1 MEAPEHVPA
10 MGMNV
15 RHDSSSR
22 DTPRR
27 TDPTLGDLDQL
38 DAGADRRG
46 PAREREPER
55 PASASRTPPYNTRP
69 TRKRPLRRRRRVRWS
84 LIVLAVVVVGVIGWL
99 WSHQAMLSGMLPQT
113 QLNALLARADTAY
126 SAGNLAGGPES
137 ARDLYEAAR
146 ALDPDNEHAL
156 TGLQNVGHA
165 ELDRAQAALKKRDY
179 AAARSALEEAR
190 SLLGGG
196 AAVEGMDKALAK
208 AVLQT
213 SNVDVLINQARAA
226 LANGDIGG
234 PDGAAALFGKVLAGD
249 PHNAV
254 ARHGMDQIGDLL
266 ATRIQG
272 QLGGNDLA
280 GARQTLSNL
289 AGLLPRYSQLPTL
302 RASVAAAE
310 RDSDSQ
316 RDQYLDKGQ
325 AYLRAGKV
333 TGTGDDNAEAQFKAA
348 LKVDPDNDK
357 AKAGLGQVA
366 GALIVQANA
375 AMESG
380 QVQDAKKLL
389 DAAAELAPKSA
400 DLAAARS
407 RLAASETRQEPGPA
421 HRANGNGSVATAGA
435 DQAPEASAPPPPA
448 PLTPMQSAKV
458 ARLVARAR
466 SAARKGDIML
476 PPGDSAY
483 DLYRAALGIDGDNDE
498 AQAGLRGLPEVTR
511 AQFDQAVREDN
522 LDHAHDML
530 ATLEQLDPGD
540 PAMPTM
546 RHRLGSA
553 WLDRADHYVGLGE
566 LAAARTA
573 LQEAQRLV
581 PQDPRIGEVDARIQR
596 GNR

>member
-1 MEAPEHVPA
+1 
-10 MGMNV
+10 MNG

-22 DTPRR
+22 DTSRR

-46 PAREREPER
+46 AAREREPER
-55 PASASRTPPYNTRP
+55 PASAPRPPPFNTRP
-69 TRKRPLRRRRRVRWS
+69 ARKRPLRRRHRMRWS
-84 LIVLAVVVVGVIGWL
+84 LIVLAVVAIVVIGWL
-99 WSHQAMLSGMLPQT
+99 WNHQAMLSGMLPQT
-113 QLNALLARADTAY
+113 QLNALLERADTAY
-126 SAGNLAGGPES
+126 SAGNLAGSENS

-179 AAARSALEEAR
+179 ASARSALEEAR

-226 LANGDIGG
+226 LANGDIDG

-272 QLGGNDLA
+272 QVGGNDLA
-280 GARQTLSNL
+280 GAKQTLSDL

-310 RDSDSQ
+310 RDSQSQ
-316 RDQYLDKGQ
+316 RDQYLEKGQ
-325 AYLRAGKV
+325 ADLRAGKI
-333 TGTGDDNAEAQFKAA
+333 TGAGDDNAEAQFKAA
-348 LKVDPDNDK
+348 LEADPDNDK

-375 AMESG
+375 ALESG
-380 QVQDAKKLL
+380 QAQDAKKLL
-389 DAAAELAPKSA
+389 DAAAELAPKSS

-407 RLAASETRQEPGPA
+407 RLAASEARPA
-421 HRANGNGSVATAGA
+421 PKAANRATAHASVATVEA
-435 DQAPEASAPPPPA
+435 DQVPEASAPPSPA

-458 ARLVARAR
+458 ARLVARAK

-483 DLYRAALGIDGDNDE
+483 DLYRAALGIDGDNVE
-498 AQAGLRGLPEVTR
+498 AQAGLRALPEVTR

-530 ATLEQLDPGD
+530 ATLQQLDPGD
-540 PAMPTM
+540 PAMPAM

-573 LQEAQRLV
+573 LQEAQRLM
-581 PQDPRIGEVDARIQR
+581 PQDPRISEVDARIQR
-596 GNR
+596 GNQ

>member
-69 TRKRPLRRRRRVRWS
+69 TRRRPLRRRHRVRWS

-272 QLGGNDLA
+272 QLGSNDLA

>member
-1 MEAPEHVPA
+1 MSA
-10 MGMNV
+10 G
-15 RHDSSSR
+15 HDSSSR

-46 PAREREPER
+46 PAREREREPER
-55 PASASRTPPYNTRP
+55 PASAPPPFNTRP
-69 TRKRPLRRRRRVRWS
+69 MRRRPLRRRHRRRWS
-84 LIVLAVVVVGVIGWL
+84 LIMLAVVLVGVIGWL

-126 SAGNLAGGPES
+126 SAGNLAGGPDS

-146 ALDPDNEHAL
+146 GLDPDNEHAL

-165 ELDRAQAALKKRDY
+165 ELDQAQAALKKRDY
-179 AAARSALEEAR
+179 AAARSSLEEAR

-196 AAVEGMDKALAK
+196 AAVDVMDQALAK

-213 SNVDVLINQARAA
+213 SNVDVLINQARSA
-226 LANGDIGG
+226 LANGHIDG
-234 PDGAAALFGKVLAGD
+234 PDGAATLFGKVLAGA
-249 PHNAV
+249 PNNAV

-272 QLGGNDLA
+272 QIGSSDLA
-280 GARQTLSNL
+280 GAKQTLSNL

-302 RASVAAAE
+302 RAAVAAAD

-325 AYLRAGKV
+325 AYLREGKIS
-333 TGTGDDNAEAQFKAA
+333 GTGDDNAEAQFKAA
-348 LKVDPDNDK
+348 LKADPGSDQ
-357 AKAGLGQVA
+357 ARAGLGQVA
-366 GALIVQANA
+366 QALIVQANA

-380 QVQDAKKLL
+380 QSQDAKTLL
-389 DAAAELAPKSA
+389 DDAAALAPKSA

-407 RLAASETRQEPGPA
+407 RLAASESRPAPEPAERATA
-421 HRANGNGSVATAGA
+421 HTDVATIEA
-435 DQAPEASAPPPPA
+435 DQEPEASVPPPPA

-458 ARLVARAR
+458 ARMVARAK

-483 DLYRAALGIDGDNDE
+483 DLYRAALGIDGDNVE
-498 AQAGLRGLPEVTR
+498 AQAGLRALPEVTR

-530 ATLEQLDPGD
+530 ATLEQLDPAD
-540 PAMPTM
+540 PATPAM

-553 WLDRADHYVGLGE
+553 RLDRADHYVGLGE

-581 PQDPRIGEVDARIQR
+581 PQDPRLSQVDARIQR
-596 GNR
+596 GNRGRSE

>member
-1 MEAPEHVPA
+1 MSA
-10 MGMNV
+10 G
-15 RHDSSSR
+15 HDSSR

-55 PASASRTPPYNTRP
+55 PASASRPPPFNTRP
-69 TRKRPLRRRRRVRWS
+69 TRRRPLRRHHRVRWS
-84 LIVLAVVVVGVIGWL
+84 LIILAVVLAGVIGWL
-99 WSHQAMLSGMLPQT
+99 WNHQAMLSGMLPQT
-113 QLNALLARADTAY
+113 QLNALLTRADTAY
-126 SAGNLAGGPES
+126 SAGNLAGGPDS

-165 ELDRAQAALKKRDY
+165 ELDQAQAALKKRDY
-179 AAARSALEEAR
+179 AAARSSLEEAR

-196 AAVEGMDKALAK
+196 AAVDVMDQALAK

-226 LANGDIGG
+226 LANGHIDG

-249 PHNAV
+249 PDNAV

-272 QLGGNDLA
+272 QIGSNDLA
-280 GARQTLSNL
+280 GAKQTLSNL

-302 RASVAAAE
+302 RAAVAAAD

-325 AYLRAGKV
+325 AYLRAGKI

-348 LKVDPDNDK
+348 LKVDPGSDQ
-357 AKAGLGQVA
+357 ARAGLGQVA
-366 GALIVQANA
+366 QALIVQANA

-380 QVQDAKKLL
+380 QPQDAKTLL
-389 DAAAELAPKSA
+389 DDAAALAPKSA
-400 DLAAARS
+400 DLAAARA
-407 RLAASETRQEPGPA
+407 RLVASEARPA
-421 HRANGNGSVATAGA
+421 PESAERATAHTDVATVEAERE
-435 DQAPEASAPPPPA
+435 PEASVPPPPA
-448 PLTPMQSAKV
+448 PPLTPMQSAKV
-458 ARLVARAR
+458 ARLVARAK

-483 DLYRAALGIDGDNDE
+483 DLYRAALGIDGDNVE
-498 AQAGLRGLPEVTR
+498 AQAGLRALPEVTR

-530 ATLEQLDPGD
+530 ATLEQLDPAD
-540 PAMPTM
+540 PATPAM

-581 PQDPRIGEVDARIQR
+581 PQDPRLSQVDARIQR
-596 GNR
+596 GNLGRSE

>member
-1 MEAPEHVPA
+1 
-10 MGMNV
+10 MNV
-15 RHDSSSR
+15 GHDSSSR
-22 DTPRR
+22 DTPGR

-38 DAGADRRG
+38 DAGTDRRAA
-46 PAREREPER
+46 ARERQTSTSPPPFSPR
-55 PASASRTPPYNTRP
+55 PARR
-69 TRKRPLRRRRRVRWS
+69 RPLRRHHRVRWS
-84 LIVLAVVVVGVIGWL
+84 VVIGVLVIVAIGAWA
-99 WSHQAMLSGMLPQT
+99 WSHQAALSGMLPQT
-113 QLNALLARADTAY
+113 QLNSLLARADTAY
-126 SAGNLAGGPES
+126 SAGNLSGSPDS

-165 ELDRAQAALKKRDY
+165 ELDRAQEALKRRDY
-179 AAARSALEEAR
+179 ASARTSLEEAR

-196 AAVEGMDKALAK
+196 AAVEGVDQELAK
-208 AVLQT
+208 AVLNS
-213 SNVDVLINQARAA
+213 SNVDVMINQARAA
-226 LANGDIGG
+226 LANGHIDGD
-234 PDGAAALFGKVLAGD
+234 DGAAALFRKVLAGD

-254 ARHGMDQIGDLL
+254 ARHGMDQVGDLL

-272 QLGGNDLA
+272 QLGSNDLA
-280 GARQTLSNL
+280 GAKQTLSSL

-302 RASVAAAE
+302 RASVADADRA
-310 RDSDSQ
+310 SDSQ

-325 AYLRAGKV
+325 EYLRAGKV

-348 LKVDPDNDK
+348 LKADPDNDK
-357 AKAGLGQVA
+357 ARAGLGQVA
-366 GALIVQANA
+366 EALIVQANA

-380 QVQDAKKLL
+380 QAQDAKKRL
-389 DAAAELAPKSA
+389 DEAAELAPKSA

-407 RLAASETRQEPGPA
+407 RLAAGQAQHAREARDLAVARSRPA
-421 HRANGNGSVATAGA
+421 ASDTGYV
-435 DQAPEASAPPPPA
+435 PEASASPPPA

-458 ARLVARAR
+458 ARLVARAKGAVR
-466 SAARKGDIML
+466 NGDIML

-483 DLYRAALGIDGDNDE
+483 DLYRAALGIDGNNAE
-498 AQAGLRGLPEVTR
+498 AQAGLRALPEVTR
-511 AQFDQAVREDN
+511 AQFDQAVRADN

-540 PAMPTM
+540 PAAPSM

-581 PQDPRIGEVDARIQR
+581 PQDPRISEVDARIQR
-596 GNR
+596 NN

>member
-1 MEAPEHVPA
+1 
-10 MGMNV
+10 MNG

-38 DAGADRRG
+38 DAGAERRG

-55 PASASRTPPYNTRP
+55 PASAPRPPPFNTRP
-69 TRKRPLRRRRRVRWS
+69 TRRRPLRRHHRVRWS
-84 LIVLAVVVVGVIGWL
+84 LIILAVVLAGVIGWL

-113 QLNALLARADTAY
+113 QLNALLTRADTAY
-126 SAGNLAGGPES
+126 SAGNLAGSPDS

-165 ELDRAQAALKKRDY
+165 ELDQAQAALKKRDY
-179 AAARSALEEAR
+179 AAARSSLEEAR

-196 AAVEGMDKALAK
+196 AAVDVMDQALAK

-226 LANGDIGG
+226 LANGHIDG

-249 PHNAV
+249 PDNAV

-272 QLGGNDLA
+272 QIGGNDLA
-280 GARQTLSNL
+280 GAKQTLSTL

-302 RASVAAAE
+302 RAAVAAAD

-316 RDQYLDKGQ
+316 RDQYLDQGQ
-325 AYLRAGKV
+325 AYLRAGRI

-348 LKVDPDNDK
+348 LKADPDSDK

-366 GALIVQANA
+366 AALVVQANA

-380 QVQDAKKLL
+380 HPQDAKTLL
-389 DAAAELAPKSA
+389 DEAAELAPKST

-407 RLAASETRQEPGPA
+407 RLAASETRPAPEPVKRATA
-421 HRANGNGSVATAGA
+421 HAEVATVEAE
-435 DQAPEASAPPPPA
+435 QTPEASAPPPPA

-458 ARLVARAR
+458 ARLVARAQ

-483 DLYRAALGIDGDNDE
+483 DLYRAALGIDGDNAA
-498 AQAGLRGLPEVTR
+498 AQAGLQALPEVTR

-540 PAMPTM
+540 PATPAM
-546 RHRLGSA
+546 RRSLGNA

-581 PQDPRIGEVDARIQR
+581 PQDPRLSQVDARIQR
-596 GNR
+596 GNRGSSE

>member
-1 MEAPEHVPA
+1 MSA
-10 MGMNV
+10 G
-15 RHDSSSR
+15 HDSSR

-55 PASASRTPPYNTRP
+55 PASAPRPPPFNTRP
-69 TRKRPLRRRRRVRWS
+69 TRRRPLRRHHRVRWS
-84 LIVLAVVVVGVIGWL
+84 LIILAVVLAGVIGWL
-99 WSHQAMLSGMLPQT
+99 WNHQAMLSGMLPQT
-113 QLNALLARADTAY
+113 QLNALLTRADTAY
-126 SAGNLAGGPES
+126 SAGNLAGGPDS

-165 ELDRAQAALKKRDY
+165 ELDQAQAALKKRDY
-179 AAARSALEEAR
+179 AAARSSLEEAR

-196 AAVEGMDKALAK
+196 AAVDVMDQALAK

-226 LANGDIGG
+226 LANGHIDG

-249 PHNAV
+249 PNNAV

-272 QLGGNDLA
+272 QIGSNDLA
-280 GARQTLSNL
+280 GAKQTLSNL

-302 RASVAAAE
+302 RAAVAAAD

-325 AYLRAGKV
+325 AYLRAGKI

-348 LKVDPDNDK
+348 LKADPGSDQ
-357 AKAGLGQVA
+357 ARAGLGQVA
-366 GALIVQANA
+366 QALIVQANA

-380 QVQDAKKLL
+380 QPQDAKTLL
-389 DAAAELAPKSA
+389 DDAAALAPKSA
-400 DLAAARS
+400 DLAAARA
-407 RLAASETRQEPGPA
+407 RLAASGTRPAPEPAERATA
-421 HRANGNGSVATAGA
+421 HTDVATVEAEWE
-435 DQAPEASAPPPPA
+435 PEASVPPPPA
-448 PLTPMQSAKV
+448 PPLTPMQSAKV
-458 ARLVARAR
+458 ARLVARAK

-483 DLYRAALGIDGDNDE
+483 DLYRAALGIDGDNVE
-498 AQAGLRGLPEVTR
+498 AQAGLRALPEVTR

-530 ATLEQLDPGD
+530 ATLEQLDPAD
-540 PAMPTM
+540 PATPAM

-581 PQDPRIGEVDARIQR
+581 PQDPRLSQVDARIQR
-596 GNR
+596 GNRGRSE

>member
-1 MEAPEHVPA
+1 MDAPEHVPA

-46 PAREREPER
+46 STREREPER
-55 PASASRTPPYNTRP
+55 PASAPRPPPFNVRP
-69 TRKRPLRRRRRVRWS
+69 ARKPPLRRRHRARWS

-113 QLNALLARADTAY
+113 QLNALLTRGDTAY
-126 SAGNLAGGPES
+126 SAGNLAGGPDS

-196 AAVEGMDKALAK
+196 AAVEGVDRALAK

-213 SNVDVLINQARAA
+213 SNVEVLVNQARAA
-226 LANGDIGG
+226 LANGHIDG

-266 ATRIQG
+266 ATRAQG
-272 QLGGNDLA
+272 QVASNDLA
-280 GARQTLSNL
+280 GAKQTLSNL

-325 AYLRAGKV
+325 AYLRAGKI
-333 TGTGDDNAEAQFKAA
+333 TGAGDDNAEAQFKAA
-348 LKVDPDNDK
+348 LKADPGSDK

-366 GALIVQANA
+366 EALIVQANA

-380 QVQDAKKLL
+380 QMQDAQKLL
-389 DAAAELAPKSA
+389 DAAAELAPKST

-407 RLAASETRQEPGPA
+407 RLAAGGTRPA
-421 HRANGNGSVATAGA
+421 KAVDGATAHA
-435 DQAPEASAPPPPA
+435 NAATVEAEQTPEDSAPPPPA

-458 ARLVARAR
+458 ARLVARAKG
-466 SAARKGDIML
+466 AARKGDIML

-483 DLYRAALGIDGDNDE
+483 DLYRAALGIDGDNVE
-498 AQAGLRGLPEVTR
+498 AQAGLRALPDVTR

-530 ATLEQLDPGD
+530 ATLQQLDPGD
-540 PAMPTM
+540 PATSAMQ
-546 RHRLGSA
+546 HRLGSA

-581 PQDPRIGEVDARIQR
+581 PQDPRISEVDARIQR

>member
-1 MEAPEHVPA
+1 MSA
-10 MGMNV
+10 G
-15 RHDSSSR
+15 HDSSR

-46 PAREREPER
+46 PVREREPER
-55 PASASRTPPYNTRP
+55 PASAPRPPSFNTRP
-69 TRKRPLRRRRRVRWS
+69 TRRRPLRRHHRVRWS
-84 LIVLAVVVVGVIGWL
+84 LIILAVVLAGVIGWL
-99 WSHQAMLSGMLPQT
+99 WNHQAMLSGMLPQT
-113 QLNALLARADTAY
+113 QLNALLTRADTAY
-126 SAGNLAGGPES
+126 SAGNLAGGPDS

-165 ELDRAQAALKKRDY
+165 ELDQAQAALKKRDY
-179 AAARSALEEAR
+179 AAARSSLEEAR

-196 AAVEGMDKALAK
+196 AAVDVMDQALAK

-226 LANGDIGG
+226 LANGHIDG

-249 PHNAV
+249 PDNAV

-272 QLGGNDLA
+272 QIGSNDLA
-280 GARQTLSNL
+280 GAKQTLSNL

-302 RASVAAAE
+302 RAAVAAAD

-325 AYLRAGKV
+325 AYLRAGKI

-348 LKVDPDNDK
+348 LKVDPGSDQ
-357 AKAGLGQVA
+357 ARAGLGQVA
-366 GALIVQANA
+366 QALIVQANA

-380 QVQDAKKLL
+380 QPQDAKTLL
-389 DAAAELAPKSA
+389 DDAAALAPKSA
-400 DLAAARS
+400 DLAAARA
-407 RLAASETRQEPGPA
+407 RLVASEARPAPEPAERATA
-421 HRANGNGSVATAGA
+421 HTDVATVEAERE
-435 DQAPEASAPPPPA
+435 PEASVPPPPA
-448 PLTPMQSAKV
+448 PPLTPMQSAKV
-458 ARLVARAR
+458 ARLVARAK

-476 PPGDSAY
+476 PPGDCAY
-483 DLYRAALGIDGDNDE
+483 DLYRAALGIDGDNVE
-498 AQAGLRGLPEVTR
+498 AQAGLRALPEVTR

-530 ATLEQLDPGD
+530 ATLEQLDPAD
-540 PAMPTM
+540 PATPAM

-581 PQDPRIGEVDARIQR
+581 PQDPRLSQVDARIQR
-596 GNR
+596 GNRGRSE

>member
-1 MEAPEHVPA
+1 MSA
-10 MGMNV
+10 G
-15 RHDSSSR
+15 HDSSR

-46 PAREREPER
+46 PVREREPER
-55 PASASRTPPYNTRP
+55 PASAPRPPPFNTRP
-69 TRKRPLRRRRRVRWS
+69 TRRRPLRRHHRVRWS
-84 LIVLAVVVVGVIGWL
+84 LIILAVVLAGVIGWL
-99 WSHQAMLSGMLPQT
+99 WNHQAMLSGMLPQT
-113 QLNALLARADTAY
+113 QLNALLTRADTAY
-126 SAGNLAGGPES
+126 SAGNLAGGPDS

-165 ELDRAQAALKKRDY
+165 ELDQAQAALKKRDY
-179 AAARSALEEAR
+179 AAARSSLEEAR

-196 AAVEGMDKALAK
+196 AAVDVMDQALAK

-226 LANGDIGG
+226 LANGHIDG

-249 PHNAV
+249 PDNAV

-272 QLGGNDLA
+272 QIGSNDLA
-280 GARQTLSNL
+280 GAKQTLSNL

-302 RASVAAAE
+302 RAAVAAAD

-325 AYLRAGKV
+325 AYLRAGKI

-348 LKVDPDNDK
+348 LKVDPGSDQ
-357 AKAGLGQVA
+357 ARAGLGQVA
-366 GALIVQANA
+366 QALIVQANA

-380 QVQDAKKLL
+380 QPQDAKTLL
-389 DAAAELAPKSA
+389 DDAAALAPKSA
-400 DLAAARS
+400 DLAAARA
-407 RLAASETRQEPGPA
+407 RLAASETRPAPGPA
-421 HRANGNGSVATAGA
+421 ERATAHTDVATVEAERE
-435 DQAPEASAPPPPA
+435 PEASVPPPPA
-448 PLTPMQSAKV
+448 PPLTPMQSAKV
-458 ARLVARAR
+458 ARLVARAK

-483 DLYRAALGIDGDNDE
+483 DLYRAALGIDGDNVE
-498 AQAGLRGLPEVTR
+498 AQAGLRALPEVTR

-530 ATLEQLDPGD
+530 ATLEQLDPAD
-540 PAMPTM
+540 PATPAM

-581 PQDPRIGEVDARIQR
+581 PQDPRLSQVDARIQR
-596 GNR
+596 GNLGRSE

>member
-1 MEAPEHVPA
+1 
-10 MGMNV
+10 MNG

-22 DTPRR
+22 DTSRR

-46 PAREREPER
+46 AAREREPER
-55 PASASRTPPYNTRP
+55 PASAPRPPPFNTRP
-69 TRKRPLRRRRRVRWS
+69 ARKRPLRRRHRMRWS
-84 LIVLAVVVVGVIGWL
+84 LIVLAVVAIVVIGWL
-99 WSHQAMLSGMLPQT
+99 WNHQAMLSGMLPQT
-113 QLNALLARADTAY
+113 QLNALLERADTAY
-126 SAGNLAGGPES
+126 SAGNLAGSENS

-179 AAARSALEEAR
+179 ASARSALEEAR

-226 LANGDIGG
+226 LANGDIDG

-272 QLGGNDLA
+272 QVGGNDLA
-280 GARQTLSNL
+280 GAKQTLSDL

-310 RDSDSQ
+310 RDSQSQ
-316 RDQYLDKGQ
+316 RDQYLEKGQ
-325 AYLRAGKV
+325 ADLRAGKI
-333 TGTGDDNAEAQFKAA
+333 TGAGDDNAEAQFKAA
-348 LKVDPDNDK
+348 LEADPDSDK

-375 AMESG
+375 ALESG
-380 QVQDAKKLL
+380 QTQDAKKLL

-407 RLAASETRQEPGPA
+407 RLAASEARPA
-421 HRANGNGSVATAGA
+421 PKAANRATAHASVATVEA
-435 DQAPEASAPPPPA
+435 DQVPEASAPPSPA

-458 ARLVARAR
+458 ARLVARAK

-483 DLYRAALGIDGDNDE
+483 DLYRAALGIDGDNVE
-498 AQAGLRGLPEVTR
+498 AQAGLRALPEVTR

-530 ATLEQLDPGD
+530 ATLQQLDPGD
-540 PAMPTM
+540 PAMPAM

-573 LQEAQRLV
+573 LQEAQRLM
-581 PQDPRIGEVDARIQR
+581 PQDPRISEVDARIQR
-596 GNR
+596 GNQ

>member
-1 MEAPEHVPA
+1 
-10 MGMNV
+10 MNG

-27 TDPTLGDLDQL
+27 TDPTLGDLAQL
-38 DAGADRRG
+38 DAGAERRG

-55 PASASRTPPYNTRP
+55 PASAPRPPPFNTRP
-69 TRKRPLRRRRRVRWS
+69 TRRRPLRRHHRVRWS
-84 LIVLAVVVVGVIGWL
+84 LIILAVVLAGVIGWL

-113 QLNALLARADTAY
+113 QLNALLTRADTAY
-126 SAGNLAGGPES
+126 SAGNLAGSPDS

-165 ELDRAQAALKKRDY
+165 ELDQAQAALKKRDY
-179 AAARSALEEAR
+179 AAARSSLEEAR

-196 AAVEGMDKALAK
+196 AAVDVMDQALAK

-226 LANGDIGG
+226 LANGHIDG

-249 PHNAV
+249 PDNAV

-272 QLGGNDLA
+272 QIGGNDLA
-280 GARQTLSNL
+280 GAKQTLSTL

-302 RASVAAAE
+302 RAAVAAAD

-316 RDQYLDKGQ
+316 RDQYLDQGQ
-325 AYLRAGKV
+325 AYLRAGRI

-348 LKVDPDNDK
+348 LKADPDSDK

-366 GALIVQANA
+366 AALIVQANA

-380 QVQDAKKLL
+380 HPQDAKTLL
-389 DAAAELAPKSA
+389 DEAAELAPKST

-407 RLAASETRQEPGPA
+407 RLAASETRPAPEPVKRATA
-421 HRANGNGSVATAGA
+421 HAEVATVEAE
-435 DQAPEASAPPPPA
+435 QTPEASAPPPPA

-458 ARLVARAR
+458 ARLVARAQ

-483 DLYRAALGIDGDNDE
+483 DLYRAALGIDGDNAA
-498 AQAGLRGLPEVTR
+498 AQAGLQALPEVTR

-540 PAMPTM
+540 PATPAM
-546 RHRLGSA
+546 RRSLGNA

-581 PQDPRIGEVDARIQR
+581 PQDPRLSQVDARIQR
-596 GNR
+596 GNRGSSE

>member
-1 MEAPEHVPA
+1 
-10 MGMNV
+10 MNG

-22 DTPRR
+22 DTSRR

-46 PAREREPER
+46 AAREREPER
-55 PASASRTPPYNTRP
+55 PASAPRPPPFNARP
-69 TRKRPLRRRRRVRWS
+69 ARKRPLRRRHRMRWS
-84 LIVLAVVVVGVIGWL
+84 LIILAVVAIVVIGWL
-99 WSHQAMLSGMLPQT
+99 WNHQAMLSGMLPQT
-113 QLNALLARADTAY
+113 QLNALLERADTAY
-126 SAGNLAGGPES
+126 SAGNLAGSENS

-179 AAARSALEEAR
+179 ASARSALEEAR

-226 LANGDIGG
+226 LANGDIDG

-272 QLGGNDLA
+272 QVGSNDLV
-280 GARQTLSNL
+280 GAKQTLSDL

-310 RDSDSQ
+310 RDSQSQ
-316 RDQYLDKGQ
+316 RDQYLEKGQ
-325 AYLRAGKV
+325 ADLRAGKI
-333 TGTGDDNAEAQFKAA
+333 TGAGDDNAEAQFKAA
-348 LKVDPDNDK
+348 LEADPDNDK

-375 AMESG
+375 ALESG
-380 QVQDAKKLL
+380 QTQDAKKLL

-407 RLAASETRQEPGPA
+407 RLAASEARPA
-421 HRANGNGSVATAGA
+421 PKAANRATAHASVATVEA
-435 DQAPEASAPPPPA
+435 DQVPEASAPPPPA

-458 ARLVARAR
+458 ARLVARAK

-483 DLYRAALGIDGDNDE
+483 DLYRAALGIDGDNVE
-498 AQAGLRGLPEVTR
+498 AQAGLRALPEVTR

-530 ATLEQLDPGD
+530 ATLQQLDPGD
-540 PAMPTM
+540 PAMPAM

-573 LQEAQRLV
+573 LQEAQRLM
-581 PQDPRIGEVDARIQR
+581 PQDPRISEVDARIQR
-596 GNR
+596 GNQ

>member
-69 TRKRPLRRRRRVRWS
+69 TRRRPLRRRHRVRWS

-302 RASVAAAE
+302 RTSVAAAE

-421 HRANGNGSVATAGA
+421 HRANGNGSVATAKA

>member
-1 MEAPEHVPA
+1 
-10 MGMNV
+10 MNG

-22 DTPRR
+22 DTSRR

-46 PAREREPER
+46 AAREREPER
-55 PASASRTPPYNTRP
+55 PASAPRPPPFNTRP
-69 TRKRPLRRRRRVRWS
+69 ARKRPLRRRHRMRWS
-84 LIVLAVVVVGVIGWL
+84 LIVLAVVAIVVIGWL
-99 WSHQAMLSGMLPQT
+99 WNHQAMLSGMLPQT
-113 QLNALLARADTAY
+113 QLNALLERADTAY
-126 SAGNLAGGPES
+126 SAGNLAGSENS

-179 AAARSALEEAR
+179 ASARSALEEAR

-226 LANGDIGG
+226 LANGDIDG

-272 QLGGNDLA
+272 QVGGNDLA
-280 GARQTLSNL
+280 GAKQTLSDL

-310 RDSDSQ
+310 RDSQSQ
-316 RDQYLDKGQ
+316 RDQYLEKGQ
-325 AYLRAGKV
+325 ADLRAGKI
-333 TGTGDDNAEAQFKAA
+333 TGAGDDNAEAQFKAA
-348 LKVDPDNDK
+348 LEADPDNDK

-375 AMESG
+375 ALESG
-380 QVQDAKKLL
+380 QTQDAKKLL
-389 DAAAELAPKSA
+389 DAAAELAPKSS

-407 RLAASETRQEPGPA
+407 RLAASEARPA
-421 HRANGNGSVATAGA
+421 PKAANRATAHASVATVEA
-435 DQAPEASAPPPPA
+435 DQVPEASAPPSPA

-458 ARLVARAR
+458 ARLVARAK

-483 DLYRAALGIDGDNDE
+483 DLYRAALGIDGDNVE
-498 AQAGLRGLPEVTR
+498 AQAGLRALPEVTR

-530 ATLEQLDPGD
+530 ATLQQLDPGD
-540 PAMPTM
+540 PAMPAM

-573 LQEAQRLV
+573 LQEAQRLM
-581 PQDPRIGEVDARIQR
+581 PQDPRISEVDARIQR
-596 GNR
+596 GNQ